1 MKKNIKLTRNRNGI
15 FFTQGGKEYN
25 LYDLHNPPKN
35 KEGCF
40 IINGNLDISH
50 MGLTELPDLSECQID
65 GTFNCSHNP
74 LSSLRGSPDFA
85 EDFICTNTNITDLR
99 GIGWFV
105 HADLSH
111 NKLKSLRGIHDMPE
125 SSWDNDSSID
135 CSHNQITTLR
145 DLPEMP
151 TYLNCSHNNIRTL
164 SDMQATGFGQID
176 CSFNKL
182 TRLEFP
188 SSKYEEI
195 KESVKESVY
204 ALSDDELHLAIYN
217 FVGNPCFE
225 KYAKWLLKARGWSDN
240 ATKEEIAALAQLM
253 MLDLPHKARIAIQ
266 NTLETSVEAQELHKA
281 NKKLFDTKR
290 TLTQGTSTIM
300 ALQQAKQT
308 KKNNSDDGNTGR

>member
-25 LYDLHNPPKN
+25 LYDLHNQPKN
-35 KEGCF
+35 EYGNF
-40 IINGNLDISH
+40 IINGDLDISH

-74 LSSLRGSPDFA
+74 LSSLRGSPNFA
-85 EDFICTNTNITDLR
+85 RDFICTNTNITDLR
-99 GIGWFV
+99 GIGQFI

-111 NKLKSLRGIHDMPE
+111 NKLKSLRGIQDMPP

-135 CSHNQITTLR
+135 CSHNQITSLR

-164 SDMQATGFGQID
+164 SDMQARDFGQID

-188 SSKYEEI
+188 SSKYKEI
-195 KESVKESVY
+195 KESFY
-204 ALSDDELHLAIYN
+204 DLSEAGWHLRIYN

-225 KYAKWLLKARGWSDN
+225 KYAKWLLKDRGWSDD

-253 MLDLPHKARIAIQ
+253 TLDLPHKARIAIQ
-266 NTLETSVEAQELHKA
+266 KKLKTSVEAQELRKA

-290 TLTQGTSTIM
+290 TLTQGTSAII
-300 ALQQAKQT
+300 ALQKAKQT
-308 KKNNSDDGNTGR
+308 KKKNENNGNTGR